1 MKSYNLLREVD
12 RARKILVEVE
22 SSGKQSWLLQVDK
35 TDLEMQIMHVTNGT
49 NIETGFKVSWSSN
62 DVLKLLKQ

>member
-49 NIETGFKVSWSSN
+49 NIETGFKVSWSSK

>member
-49 NIETGFKVSWSSN
+49 NIETGFKVSWSSKG
-62 DVLKLLKQ
+62 VLKLLKQ